1 MVNNKLIIEFYF
13 LTSYSMEKNEM
24 YKKICKQTG
33 PVKGRSQYITVPN
46 SAKAIH
52 SRMKEHSLRQI
63 KTTYAYTHTHNNTTK
78 HI

>member
-1 MVNNKLIIEFYF
+1 
-13 LTSYSMEKNEM
+13 MEKNEM

-63 KTTYAYTHTHNNTTK
+63 KTTYAYTHTHKTQRSTK
-78 HI
+78 ETNYIKI